1 VCGAG
6 HAGVRSG
13 AANLHPMKRLLA
25 VTAVAALV
33 GGAVPAVAAPRKAPV
48 HPSCAV
54 PSGAMVVS
62 PKAPLETQLDTPV
75 GALGLT
81 STEVGDLWVD
91 LKDVP
96 ASQRGKV
103 VLELAYDNPA
113 SDYDLVVNGVNDLST
128 DNPEYDE
135 VKAGHCKRV
144 SLALEVFTGVPVDTL
159 TLSARV
165 TPTS

>member
-1 VCGAG
+1 
-6 HAGVRSG
+6 
-13 AANLHPMKRLLA
+13 MKRLLA
-25 VTAVAALV
+25 VAAVAALV
-33 GGAVPAVAAPRKAPV
+33 GGAVPAAAAKKAPV
-48 HPSCAV
+48 HPACAV

-62 PKAPLETQLDTPV
+62 PKAPLETQLETPV
-75 GALGLT
+75 GVLNT
-81 STEVGDLWVD
+81 TTTEVGDLWVD
-91 LKDVP
+91 LKGVP

-103 VLELAYDNPA
+103 VLELAYDNPL

-159 TLSARV
+159 TLTARV